1 MASIQNR
8 NGHYLVTICS
18 GYDVYGKKIR
28 NTRTFTPDPSR
39 TKRQQED
46 DLKRFVRAFE
56 EEIESGV
63 SQDGRKITFKAFSER
78 WLTEYTAN
86 LQPGTI
92 AKYDS
97 YRSVSISAL
106 IQGIP
111 AIPKSEHFI
120 VICSFSNPAS
130 FERNIPSISRTSK
143 ITLYVRS

>member
-28 NTRTFTPDPSR
+28 NTRTFTPNPSR

-78 WLTEYTAN
+78 WLTEYTLPTFSLEQSPN
-86 LQPGTI
+86 TRRNWR
-92 AKYDS
+92 AKS
-97 YRSVSISAL
+97 TLLSATVSCL
-106 IQGIP
+106 
-111 AIPKSEHFI
+111 
-120 VICSFSNPAS
+120 
-130 FERNIPSISRTSK
+130 T
-143 ITLYVRS
+143 